1 MIRGLACLILGALWA
16 CGAEDPPHAAGPAG
30 FRFLDITE
38 AAGLHDHR
46 NVSGSPQQR
55 WIVETMSAGAAILDA
70 DGDGALDL
78 FLVGGTRFRDAPPPT
93 AGDRLFRQVDR
104 GPDGVPRYADV
115 TGRAGLDRIG
125 WGMGAAVADIDAD
138 ADPDLFVTRWG
149 RNELY
154 RNRGGGTFAAI
165 AGSASVDDG
174 GWGSSAAFGDL
185 DADGLL
191 DLYVTNYLEFD
202 PARPPGGG
210 EPCSYR
216 GLDVF
221 CGPLDVERQPDRL
234 YRNLGDGR
242 FQDVSRAAGVESL
255 RRAALGVL
263 FADLDGDGDQ
273 DLYVANDSDPN
284 TLYRNDGDWR
294 LTEVGALAG
303 AAFSEDGQPQAGMGV
318 GAGDF
323 DRDGDLDLFVTNF
336 ADDYNTLYRND
347 GTGRFTDASAAAGLV
362 MDSRPLLGWSTAFV
376 DFDNDGWLDLF
387 VSNGHLYPQ
396 LAAHEGGLSYPQAN
410 LLYRNRK
417 GRFAPA
423 DGGPGWDR
431 RTVGRAAAVGDLDD
445 DGDADLLL
453 VDLNERPTLL
463 LNDGGNRRPWVGLR
477 LLDAAGTV
485 AVGARV
491 ELFSGGSRQTA
502 EVRAGHGFQ
511 SSHDPRLL
519 FGLGAAGRVDS
530 LRVRFASGR
539 QRRLGSLETR
549 RYHTLREGAAAAVAG
564 LPVPPPEGG
573 PAAVPRRPLPTVE
586 VRPEDRQLPASGLV
600 ARGKALYR
608 EGRYEQAEAY
618 LRRGL
623 ELAPDSLQARVNLAV
638 VLYAGLGR
646 PREAAGLLSAVAQGA
661 PERADVHLLLGKV
674 HLSLDRTPE
683 AASAFARAAELSPH
697 SYEVFTWL
705 GVARLRE
712 GDLAGARQALERAVR
727 LGPGQPRPHLLL
739 AQVYD
744 RLGRTAEARR
754 LAARHGRLAELDRD
768 LEVLRQRS
776 LRDPSDLTSRTRLGN
791 LLLARG
797 DVPAA
802 GAAFREALALDAAH
816 SPAWYGLASV
826 LVRYGDMARAEQA
839 LMRATAHRPEDPRA
853 WNDLGMTRL
862 QLGRAGDAL
871 KAFRRAL
878 ALRDDVALVHANL
891 GRALLALERP
901 SEARRALERA
911 LELEP
916 GNRETAEILRGL
928 DR

>member
-1 MIRGLACLILGALWA
+1 MIRGLACLTLGALWS
-16 CGAEDPPHAAGPAG
+16 CGEAKEPPGRGTAPG
-30 FRFLDITE
+30 FRFLDVTE
-38 AAGLHDHR
+38 AAGLEGHR
-46 NVSGSPQQR
+46 NVSGSLEQR
-55 WIVETMSAGAAILDA
+55 WIVETMSAGAGILDA

-78 FLVGGTRFRDAPPPT
+78 FLVGGTRFEDPPPT

-104 GPDGVPRYADV
+104 RPDGVPRFSDV
-115 TGRAGLDRIG
+115 TAKAGLDEVG
-125 WGMGAAVADIDAD
+125 WGMGVAAADVDAD
-138 ADPDLFVTRWG
+138 ADPDLYVTRWG

-154 RNRGGGTFAAI
+154 RNHGDGTFAAI
-165 AGSASVDDG
+165 AGSASVDDD

-221 CGPLDVERQPDRL
+221 CGPLDMERQADRL

-242 FQDVSRAAGVESL
+242 FEDMSLATGVGSL
-255 RRAALGVL
+255 RRAGLGVL

-294 LTEVGALAG
+294 LTEYGALAG
-303 AAFSEDGQPQAGMGV
+303 AAFTEDGQPQAGMGV
-318 GAGDF
+318 DAGDF
-323 DRDGDLDLFVTNF
+323 DRDGDLDLVVTNF
-336 ADDYNTLYRND
+336 ADDYNTLYRNE
-347 GTGRFTDASAAAGLV
+347 GAGRFTDASAASGLV

-387 VSNGHLYPQ
+387 VANGHLYPR

-417 GRFAPA
+417 GRFALV

-431 RTVGRAAAVGDLDD
+431 RAVGRAAAVGDLDD
-445 DGDADLLL
+445 DGDADLLF

-477 LLDAAGTV
+477 VLDTAGTV
-485 AVGARV
+485 GVGARV
-491 ELFSGGSRQTA
+491 ELFSGGARQIA
-502 EVRAGHGFQ
+502 EVRAGYGFQ

-519 FGLGAAGRVDS
+519 FGLGAENRVDS
-530 LRVRFASGR
+530 LRVRFPSGR
-539 QRRLGSLETR
+539 QQRLGSLETR
-549 RYHTLREGAAAAVAG
+549 RYHTLREGALPVAG
-564 LPVPPPEGG
+564 LPVPVPAVG
-573 PAAVPRRPLPTVE
+573 PVAAPRRPAATVE
-586 VRPEDRQLPASGLV
+586 LPPGDRRRPAAELV

-608 EGRYEQAEAY
+608 EGRYGQAEAC
-618 LRRGL
+618 LRRAM
-623 ELAPDSLQARVNLAV
+623 EMAPDSLQARVNLAV

-646 PREAAGLLSAVAQGA
+646 AREAAELLSAVAREA

-674 HLSLDRTPE
+674 HLSLDKASE
-683 AASAFARAAELSPH
+683 AASAFARAAELSPR
-697 SYEVFTWL
+697 SYEAFTWV

-712 GDLAGARQALERAVR
+712 NDLAGARQALERAVR

-739 AQVYD
+739 AQVFD
-744 RLGRTAEARR
+744 RQGRTAEARR
-754 LAARHGRLAELDRD
+754 LAARHDRLGELDGD

-776 LRDPSDLTSRTRLGN
+776 LRDPSDLPSRVRLGN

-797 DVPAA
+797 DLPAA
-802 GAAFREALALDAAH
+802 AAAFQEALALDGAH
-816 SPAWYGLASV
+816 GPAWYGLGSV
-826 LVRYGDMARAEQA
+826 LVRYGEMAGAEEALRQA
-839 LMRATAHRPEDPRA
+839 ATHRPGDPRA

-862 QLGRAGDAL
+862 QLGRAEEAL

-891 GRALLALERP
+891 GRALLALQRP
-901 SEARRALERA
+901 AEARRALERA
-911 LELEP
+911 LELDP
-916 GNRETAEILRGL
+916 GDREALEMLRGL
-928 DR
+928 ER

>member
-1 MIRGLACLILGALWA
+1 MIRGLAGLTLGALWA
-16 CGAEDPPHAAGPAG
+16 CGADPPPEAGPARG
-30 FRFLDITE
+30 FRFVDVTE
-38 AAGLHDHR
+38 EAGLDRHR
-46 NVSGSPQQR
+46 NVSGSAEQR

-78 FLVGGTRFRDAPPPT
+78 FLVGGTRFREPPPT

-115 TGRAGLDRIG
+115 TEMAGLDEVG
-125 WGMGAAVADIDAD
+125 WGMGVAAADVDAD
-138 ADPDLFVTRWG
+138 ADADLYVTRWG
-149 RNELY
+149 PNELY

-165 AGSASVDDG
+165 AGSAAVDDG

-202 PARPPGGG
+202 PAQPPGGG

-221 CGPLDVERQPDRL
+221 CGPLDVERQADRL

-242 FQDVSRAAGVESL
+242 FDDVSRATGVGSL
-255 RRAALGVL
+255 RRAGLGVL

-284 TLYRNDGDWR
+284 TLLRNDGGWR

-303 AAFSEDGQPQAGMGV
+303 AAYTEDGQSQAGMGV
-318 GAGDF
+318 DAGDF

-336 ADDYNTLYRND
+336 ADDYNTLYEND
-347 GTGRFTDASAAAGLV
+347 GAGRFTDASAAAGLV

-396 LAAHEGGLSYPQAN
+396 LAAHEGGLSYPQVD
-410 LLYRNRK
+410 LLYRNQK
-417 GRFAPA
+417 GRFTLV
-423 DGGPGWDR
+423 DGGPGWGR
-431 RTVGRAAAVGDLDD
+431 RAVGRAAAVGDLDD
-445 DGDADLLL
+445 DGDADLLF

-463 LNDGGNRRPWVGLR
+463 LNDGGNRPPWVGLR
-477 LLDAAGTV
+477 VLDGSGAV

-491 ELFSGGSRQTA
+491 ELFSGGARQMA
-502 EVRAGHGFQ
+502 EVRAGRGFQ

-539 QRRLGSLETR
+539 QQRLGPLQTR
-549 RYHTLREGAAAAVAG
+549 RYHTLREGAAPVAG
-564 LPVPPPEGG
+564 LPVPPPEGEPAPVPRPPV
-573 PAAVPRRPLPTVE
+573 PAADTRLDLRRPAADLI
-586 VRPEDRQLPASGLV
+586 

-608 EGRYEQAEAY
+608 EGRYHHAEAY
-618 LRRGL
+618 LRRGM
-623 ELAPDSLQARVNLAV
+623 EMAPDSLQARVNLAV

-646 PREAAGLLSAVAQGA
+646 AQEAAGLLAAVARAA
-661 PERADVHLLLGKV
+661 PGRADVHLLLGKV
-674 HLSLDRTPE
+674 RLSQDKVSE
-683 AASAFARAAELSPH
+683 AASAFSRAAELSPR
-697 SYEVFTWL
+697 SYEAFTWV
-705 GVARLRE
+705 GVARLRQ
-712 GDLAGARQALERAVR
+712 GDLEGARQALEKAVR

-739 AQVYD
+739 AQVHD

-754 LAARHGRLAELDRD
+754 LAARHDRRAALDRD

-776 LRDPSDLTSRTRLGN
+776 LRDPSDLASRTRLGN

-797 DVPAA
+797 ELPAA
-802 GAAFREALALDAAH
+802 AAAFREAIGLDAAH
-816 SPAWYGLASV
+816 GPAWYGLASV
-826 LVRYGDMARAEQA
+826 LVRYGEMAGAEKALRQA
-839 LMRATAHRPEDPRA
+839 TTHGPGDPRA

-862 QLGRAGDAL
+862 QLGRAEDAL
-871 KAFRRAL
+871 EAFRRAR

-891 GRALLALERP
+891 GRTLLALRRP
-901 SEARRALERA
+901 SEARTALERA
-911 LELEP
+911 LELDP
-916 GNRETAEILRGL
+916 GNREVVEMLRGL

>member
-1 MIRGLACLILGALWA
+1 MIRGLACLTLGALWA
-16 CGAEDPPHAAGPAG
+16 CGEAKEPPDRGTAPG
-30 FRFLDITE
+30 FRFLDVTE
-38 AAGLHDHR
+38 AAGLERHR
-46 NVSGSPQQR
+46 NVSGSPEQR

-78 FLVGGTRFRDAPPPT
+78 VLVGGTRFEDPPPT

-104 GPDGVPRYADV
+104 GPDGVPRFSDV
-115 TGRAGLDRIG
+115 TAKAGLEEVG
-125 WGMGAAVADIDAD
+125 WGMGVAAADIDAD
-138 ADPDLFVTRWG
+138 ADPDLYVTRWG

-154 RNRGGGTFAAI
+154 RNRGDGTFTAV
-165 AGSASVDDG
+165 AGTASVDDG

-202 PARPPGGG
+202 PAGPPGGG

-221 CGPLDVERQPDRL
+221 CGPLDVERQADRL

-242 FQDVSRAAGVESL
+242 FRDVSRATGVESL
-255 RRAALGVL
+255 RRAGLGVL

-303 AAFSEDGQPQAGMGV
+303 AAYTEDGQPQAGMGV
-318 GAGDF
+318 DAGDF

-347 GTGRFTDASAAAGLV
+347 GAGRFTDASAASGLA

-396 LAAHEGGLSYPQAN
+396 LAVHEGGLSYPQAN

-417 GRFAPA
+417 GRFAPVG
-423 DGGPGWDR
+423 GGPGWDR
-431 RTVGRAAAVGDLDD
+431 RTVGRAGAVGDLDD
-445 DGDADLLL
+445 DGDADLLF

-477 LLDAAGTV
+477 VLDAAGTV

-491 ELFSGGSRQTA
+491 ELFSGGARQTA
-502 EVRAGHGFQ
+502 EIRAGYGFQ

-519 FGLGAAGRVDS
+519 FGLGAEGSVDS
-530 LRVRFASGR
+530 LLVRFPSGR
-539 QRRLGSLETR
+539 QQRLGSLATR
-549 RYHTLREGAAAAVAG
+549 RYHTLREGAAPVAG
-564 LPVPPPEGG
+564 LPVPPPAGG
-573 PAAVPRRPLPTVE
+573 SAGAPRRTATAVDM
-586 VRPEDRQLPASGLV
+586 RPEDRQLPASELV

-608 EGRYEQAEAY
+608 EGRYGQAEAY
-618 LRRGL
+618 LRRGM

-646 PREAAGLLSAVAQGA
+646 AHEAAGLLTAVAQAA
-661 PERADVHLLLGKV
+661 PERPDVHLLLGKV
-674 HLSLDRTPE
+674 RLSLDRASE
-683 AASAFARAAELSPH
+683 AASAFARASELSPR
-697 SYEVFTWL
+697 SYETFTWL
-705 GVARLRE
+705 GVARLRAK
-712 GDLAGARQALERAVR
+712 DLDGARQALERAVR
-727 LGPGQPRPHLLL
+727 LGPGQPRPHLVL

-744 RLGRTAEARR
+744 RLGRTSEARR
-754 LAARHGRLAELDRD
+754 LAARHDRLAELDRE

-776 LRDPSDLTSRTRLGN
+776 LRDPSDVLSRTRRGN

-797 DVPAA
+797 DLPAA
-802 GAAFREALALDAAH
+802 GDAFQEALALDGAH
-816 SPAWYGLASV
+816 GPAWYGLGSV
-826 LVRYGDMARAEQA
+826 LVRYGEMAGAEEA
-839 LMRATAHRPEDPRA
+839 LRQATAHGPGDPRA

-862 QLGRAGDAL
+862 QLGRAEDAL

-878 ALRDDVALVHANL
+878 ALRYDVALVHANL
-891 GRALLALERP
+891 GRALLALQRT

-911 LELEP
+911 LDLAPGDREVLEML
-916 GNRETAEILRGL
+916 NGL
-928 DR
+928 ER

>member
-1 MIRGLACLILGALWA
+1 MREA
-16 CGAEDPPHAAGPAG
+16 PRS
-30 FRFLDITE
+30 FRFLDVTE
-38 AAGLHDHR
+38 DAGLHRHR
-46 NVSGSPQQR
+46 NVSGSPEQR

-78 FLVGGTRFRDAPPPT
+78 FLVGGTRFREPPPT

-104 GPDGVPRYADV
+104 GPGGVPRYADV
-115 TGRAGLDRIG
+115 TGEAGLDEVG
-125 WGMGAAVADIDAD
+125 WGMGAAAADVDAD
-138 ADPDLFVTRWG
+138 ADPDLYVTRWG

-221 CGPLDVERQPDRL
+221 CGPLDVERQADRL

-242 FQDVSRAAGVESL
+242 FEDVSRAAGVESL
-255 RRAALGVL
+255 RRAGLGVL

-347 GTGRFTDASAAAGLV
+347 GTGRFTDASAAAGLA

-387 VSNGHLYPQ
+387 VSNGHLYPR
-396 LAAHEGGLSYPQAN
+396 LAAHDGGLTYPQAN

-445 DGDADLLL
+445 DGDADLLF

-463 LNDGGNRRPWVGLR
+463 LNDGGNRRPWIGLR
-477 LLDAAGTV
+477 VLDAAGAV

-491 ELFSGGSRQTA
+491 ELFSGGARQTA

-530 LRVRFASGR
+530 LRVRFPSGR
-539 QRRLGSLETR
+539 QQRLGSLETR

-564 LPVPPPEGG
+564 RPVPAPEGG
-573 PAAVPRRPLPTVE
+573 PAAVPRRPAATVE
-586 VRPEDRQLPASGLV
+586 VPPEDRARPAAELV

-608 EGRYEQAEAY
+608 EGRYDQAEAY

-646 PREAAGLLSAVAQGA
+646 AREAAGLLSSVARAA
-661 PERADVHLLLGKV
+661 PGRADVHLLLGKV
-674 HLSLDRTPE
+674 DLSLDRAPE
-683 AASAFARAAELSPH
+683 AASAFARAAELSPR
-697 SYEVFTWL
+697 SYEAFTWV

-712 GDLAGARQALERAVR
+712 GDLDGARQALERAVR

-744 RLGRTAEARR
+744 RLGRTSEARR
-754 LAARHGRLAELDRD
+754 LAARHDRLAELDRD

-776 LRDPSDLTSRTRLGN
+776 LRDPSDLLSRTRLGE
-791 LLLARG
+791 LLMERG
-797 DVPAA
+797 DLPAA
-802 GAAFREALALDAAH
+802 GAAFQEVLALDGAH
-816 SPAWYGLASV
+816 GPAWYGLASV
-826 LVRYGDMARAEQA
+826 LVRYGEMDRAEQA
-839 LMRATAHRPEDPRA
+839 LLRATAHRPGDPRA

-862 QLGRAGDAL
+862 QLGRAEDAL
-871 KAFRRAL
+871 QAFRRAL

-916 GNRETAEILRGL
+916 GDREAAEMLRGL
-928 DR
+928 ER

>member
-1 MIRGLACLILGALWA
+1 MIRGLTCLTLCALWA
-16 CGAEDPPHAAGPAG
+16 CGADEPPDRGAAQG
-30 FRFLDITE
+30 FRFLDMTE
-38 AAGLHDHR
+38 AAGLDRHR
-46 NVSGSPQQR
+46 NVSGSPEQR
-55 WIVETMSAGAAILDA
+55 WIVETMSAGAGILDA

-78 FLVGGTRFRDAPPPT
+78 FLVGGTRFQGPPPT
-93 AGDRLFRQVDR
+93 AGDRLFRQADK
-104 GPDGVPRYADV
+104 GADGVPRYSDV
-115 TGRAGLDRIG
+115 TGKAGLEGVG
-125 WGMGAAVADIDAD
+125 WGMGVAVADIEAD
-138 ADPDLFVTRWG
+138 ADPDLYVTRWG

-154 RNRGGGTFAAI
+154 RNRGDGTFTGI
-165 AGSASVDDG
+165 AESASVDDD

-191 DLYVTNYLEFD
+191 DLYLTKYLEFD
-202 PARPPGGG
+202 PAHPPGEG

-221 CGPLDVERQPDRL
+221 CGPLDVERQADRL

-242 FQDVSRAAGVESL
+242 FQDVSLATGVAGL
-255 RRAALGVL
+255 RRAGLGVL

-303 AAFSEDGQPQAGMGV
+303 AAFTEDGQPQAGMGV
-318 GAGDF
+318 DAGDF

-347 GTGRFTDASAAAGLV
+347 GRGRFTDASAASGLV

-417 GRFAPA
+417 GRFTAV

-431 RTVGRAAAVGDLDD
+431 RAVGRAAAVGDLDD
-445 DGDADLLL
+445 DGDADLLF

-463 LNDGGNRRPWVGLR
+463 LNDGGNRHSWVGLR
-477 LLDAAGTV
+477 VLDAAGTV

-491 ELFSGGSRQTA
+491 EVFSDGVRQIA
-502 EVRAGHGFQ
+502 EIRAGHGFQ
-511 SSHDPRLL
+511 SSHDSRLL
-519 FGLGAAGRVDS
+519 FGLGAAAGVDS
-530 LRVRFASGR
+530 LRVRYPSGR
-539 QRRLGSLETR
+539 QQRLGSLETR
-549 RYHTLREGAAAAVAG
+549 RYHTLREGAAAVAG
-564 LPVPPPEGG
+564 PPVPAPAVRL
-573 PAAVPRRPLPTVE
+573 PAAPRRRPAATVD
-586 VRPEDRQLPASGLV
+586 VRPQHRQLPAAELV

-608 EGRYEQAEAY
+608 EGSYDQAEAY
-618 LRRGL
+618 LRRAI
-623 ELAPDSLQARVNLAV
+623 EMAPDSLQARVNLAV

-646 PREAAGLLSAVAQGA
+646 AHEAAGLLSAVAQAA
-661 PERADVHLLLGKV
+661 PGRADVHLLLGKV
-674 HLSLDRTPE
+674 HLSLDRTSE
-683 AASAFARAAELSPH
+683 AASAFNRAAELSPR
-697 SYEVFTWL
+697 SFEAFTWV

-712 GDLAGARQALERAVR
+712 NDLAGAGQALEKAVR
-727 LGPGQPRPHLLL
+727 LGPGQPRPHLIL

-744 RLGRTAEARR
+744 RLGRTSEARR
-754 LAARHGRLAELDRD
+754 LAARHVRLGELDRE

-776 LRDPSDLTSRTRLGN
+776 LRDPSDVFSRTRLGN

-797 DVPAA
+797 DLPAA
-802 GAAFREALALDAAH
+802 GAAFGEALALDGSH
-816 SPAWYGLASV
+816 GPAWYGLALV
-826 LVRYGDMARAEQA
+826 LLHYGEMARAEKA
-839 LMRATAHRPEDPRA
+839 LLRATTQLPDDPRA

-862 QLGRAGDAL
+862 QLGRPGDAL
-871 KAFRRAL
+871 KAFQRAL

-891 GRALLALERP
+891 GRALLALRRP
-901 SEARRALERA
+901 AEARRALERA
-911 LELEP
+911 LELDP
-916 GNRETAEILRGL
+916 GDREVVGMLRGL